1 MPRPLDQLIH
11 TIRDRKV
18 ILDADLASIYGVP
31 TKALNQAVKR
41 NAERFPE
48 DFAFV
53 LTKSEWR
60 DLRAYMSSKLSADIS
75 SKDSCNRSQFVTGSS
90 QIHRDSKITPLAFTE
105 HGALMAANLLKS
117 PEATRMSVF
126 VVRAFVKQREL
137 LMAQADV
144 LKRLSEIDARLLEHD
159 SALRTIWREIQPLL
173 NPPAAPQKPEIG
185 FHVRE
190 EPPPYRVKARSAAR
204 HPKKP

>member
-1 MPRPLDQLIH
+1 MHRPLEKLIY

-18 ILDADLASIYGVP
+18 ILDADLASIYGIP

-48 DFAFV
+48 DFAFQ
-53 LTKSEWR
+53 
-60 DLRAYMSSKLSADIS
+60 LSGEEFDFL
-75 SKDSCNRSQFVTGSS
+75 RSQFVTLKKTGRG
-90 QIHRDSKITPLAFTE
+90 QHRKYLPLAFTE

-173 NPPAAPQKPEIG
+173 QPPPAPEKPEIG

-190 EPPPYRVKARSAAR
+190 DSPEYRVAPRGK
-204 HPKKP
+204 KKP

>member
-1 MPRPLDQLIH
+1 MSRPLDQLIH
-11 TIRDRKV
+11 TIRGRKV
-18 ILDADLASIYGVP
+18 LLDADLASIYGVP

-48 DFAFV
+48 DFSFV

-60 DLRAYMSSKLSADIS
+60 DLRASMGSKLSADSS
-75 SKDSCNRSQFVTGSS
+75 SKDSCYRSQFVTGSS
-90 QIHRDSKITPLAFTE
+90 QTHRDSKITPLAFTE

-117 PEATRMSVF
+117 PEAARMSVF

-173 NPPAAPQKPEIG
+173 RPPSAPEKPEIG

-190 EPPPYRVKARSAAR
+190 ESPPYRVKARSTFR

>member
-1 MPRPLDQLIH
+1 MTLKKTGRGQH
-11 TIRDRKV
+11 RKY
-18 ILDADLASIYGVP
+18 L
-31 TKALNQAVKR
+31 
-41 NAERFPE
+41 
-48 DFAFV
+48 
-53 LTKSEWR
+53 
-60 DLRAYMSSKLSADIS
+60 
-75 SKDSCNRSQFVTGSS
+75 
-90 QIHRDSKITPLAFTE
+90 PLAFTE

-173 NPPAAPQKPEIG
+173 QPPPAPEKPEIG

-190 EPPPYRVKARSAAR
+190 DSPEYRVALRRK
-204 HPKKP
+204 KKP